1 MKNASIL
8 FLSFLFIFS
17 CSTSTPTAQE
27 VVDKAIEVSGTQVLQ
42 NGKASFTFRNIAYQY
57 ERSNGVFTYSRMQ
70 KDSTGVEVKDVLNN
84 EGLIRYIGGV
94 ESSILEE
101 KRTLYSAS
109 VNSVIYFSFLPFW
122 LNDAAVIKS
131 YQGTIKIKDTNY
143 HKIKVTFEQEGGGE
157 DYEDVF
163 YYWFDTEDYSMDYIA
178 YSYNEEDGVGMRF
191 RVAYNDRKVNGVVV
205 QDYKNLKPKVKD
217 SFSVGQLDAAYMNDQ
232 LVELS
237 LIELENMIITPQ

>member
-1 MKNASIL
+1 MKNVLIL
-8 FLSFLFIFS
+8 FLSLLFVTA
-17 CSTSTPTAQE
+17 CTPTPPTAQE
-27 VVDKAIEVSGTQVLQ
+27 VVDNAIEASGISVLQ
-42 NGKASFTFRNIAYQY
+42 NAKATFSFRNIAYTYDRKNGTFSY
-57 ERSNGVFTYSRMQ
+57 ERMQ
-70 KDSTGVEVKDVLNN
+70 QDSTGLEIKDVLNN

-94 ESSILEE
+94 ESPLSEE
-101 KRTLYSAS
+101 KQALYSAS
-109 VNSVIYFSFLPFW
+109 VNSVIYFSFLPLW

-131 YQGTIKIKDTNY
+131 YEGTIKIKDTNY

-205 QDYKNLKPKVKD
+205 QEYKNLKPKVKD